1 MVGSALHRL
10 LEAVNQKSLVCD
22 SGSFAGFYGVNMIKA
37 TFTLTTATA
46 QQLGG
51 YTDTPLLVLGTLAGM
66 GFGTQISGLDGMLG
80 GVISG
85 AIAKKSFQCNLGN
98 NFTLRLNQEGAP
110 AHVLVVGLG
119 SPDRF
124 NRKAIIRLVRIA
136 VARAVQLGCP
146 KVTFPI
152 LPNRQTQATRN
163 LRGQAFLLRK
173 AVEEKLAEIGGDE
186 ERELEVELL
195 CSPQAKPH
203 LTVGLTCKQMN
214 EAGDC
219 CADGPDVD
227 VQVKCLPTKVPKRK
241 SSKGS

>member
-1 MVGSALHRL
+1 
-10 LEAVNQKSLVCD
+10 
-22 SGSFAGFYGVNMIKA
+22 MIKA

-51 YTDTPLLVLGTLAGM
+51 STETPLLVLGTLAGM
-66 GFGTQISGLDGMLG
+66 GLGTQMSGLDSQLG

-85 AIAKKSFQCNLGN
+85 AIAKKSFQGNLGA

-119 SPDRF
+119 SPDKF

-136 VARAVQLGCP
+136 VARAVQLGSP

-163 LRGQAFLLRK
+163 LRGQAYLLRK
-173 AVEEKLAEIGGDE
+173 AVEDKLAEIGGDE
-186 ERELEVELL
+186 DRELEIELL

-203 LTVGLTCKQMN
+203 LVVGLTCKRMDD
-214 EAGDC
+214 EGDC

-227 VQVKCLPTKVPKRK
+227 VQIKCLPTPTKARTARS
-241 SSKGS
+241 SSKGT